1 MGSRRTRRIRR
12 KLLPWGVGALA
23 VGLAYG
29 VLRPDPTP
37 ASGKVPAPKPKAAAT
52 RGVSPGAGIF
62 TSQSPR
68 STAPFS
74 TEAPCAGCDVI
85 LVTLCSL
92 RQDHVGAYR
101 SVAGLTPVLD
111 QLAESGQRFNGAY
124 AASPFTLASLT
135 SILTGRFPSTTGV
148 VGWDK
153 GLTKSVPTLPE
164 VLGLYGY
171 RTGGFTIDAASG
183 FRPDYGLDRGIQH
196 LEISPAPLETPDGR
210 RAGADP
216 TQSGASAMP
225 AARWLGEQPTDQPL
239 FLMFHSRTAHY
250 PFLVSDADLDS
261 DPTGIRRLLWD
272 SAGGKPVGAGQA
284 MPGMA
289 GGTQVQGVVDS
300 GPDPLLTAM
309 AEGGA
314 AATASWRSAYAEAV
328 RGADLDVA
336 VINDAVQ
343 RRGRPTLWIL
353 VADHGESL
361 SDHGEMLHGD
371 AYFDS
376 VVRVPLIMSGQGVE
390 PGANDS
396 LVSHVDLLPTILDM
410 VGVPAPA
417 GIDGVSGRSL
427 LEGRS
432 APIRTTAFVEGGV
445 ARKNLTAVRG
455 AVISPP
461 WVLLRQDR
469 LCSEGRGSRM
479 PLPAEPQ
486 TCLFQD
492 SDPEQLQDV
501 AADHPHVVTDLLAT
515 WDGFRSARAGQVVPD
530 ALRLD
535 PAFVEL
541 LQSSGYDF
549 HPATE

>member
-1 MGSRRTRRIRR
+1 M
-12 KLLPWGVGALA
+12 
-23 VGLAYG
+23 
-29 VLRPDPTP
+29 
-37 ASGKVPAPKPKAAAT
+37 AT
-52 RGVSPGAGIF
+52 RGHQDAPTQAVSPGAGVF
-62 TSQSPR
+62 TSEIPR
-68 STAPFS
+68 STS
-74 TEAPCAGCDVI
+74 SSSIQAPCAGCDVI

-92 RQDHVGAYR
+92 RQDHVGAYDA
-101 SVAGLTPVLD
+101 VAGLTPALD
-111 QLAESGQRFNGAY
+111 RLAENGQRFDGAY

-153 GLTKSVPTLPE
+153 GLTKTVPTLPE

-216 TQSGASAMP
+216 KQSGASAMP
-225 AARWLGEQPTDQPL
+225 AARWMSEQSMDEPL
-239 FLMFHSRTAHY
+239 FLMFHSRTAHF
-250 PFLVSDADLDS
+250 PFLVSDSDLEK
-261 DPTGIRRLLWD
+261 DPTGIRRLLWG
-272 SAGGKPVGAGQA
+272 SAGGKPGGKQA

-300 GPDPLLTAM
+300 GPDPLLAAM
-309 AEGGA
+309 AAGGA
-314 AATASWRSAYAEAV
+314 AATDSWRSAYAEAV
-328 RGADLDVA
+328 RGADLDVK
-336 VINDAVQ
+336 VIYDAVM
-343 RRGRPTLWIL
+343 RRGRPTLWVL

-361 SDHGEMLHGD
+361 NDHGEMLHGD

-376 VVRVPLIMSGQGVE
+376 VVRVPLIVTGEGVKA
-390 PGANDS
+390 GANSS

-410 VGVPAPA
+410 VGIPAPA
-417 GIDGVSGRSL
+417 GLDGVSARPL
-427 LEGRS
+427 LEGEME
-432 APIRTTAFVEGGV
+432 PIRSTAFVEGGV
-445 ARKNLTAVRG
+445 ARKNLTTVRG

-469 LCSEGRGSRM
+469 MCSEGSSSRM
-479 PLPAEPQ
+479 PPPGEPQ
-486 TCLFQD
+486 TCLFQESD
-492 SDPEQLQDV
+492 SKQLRDV
-501 AADHPHVVTDLLAT
+501 SLDNPRVVTDLLST
-515 WDGFRSARAGQVVPD
+515 WEGFRAARAGQLVPE

-541 LQSSGYDF
+541 LQRTGYDF
-549 HPATE
+549 HPASP

>member
-12 KLLPWGVGALA
+12 KLLPWSVGALA
-23 VGLAYG
+23 IGLALWS
-29 VLRPDPTP
+29 VRPE
-37 ASGKVPAPKPKAAAT
+37 APPLSVQVAAT
-52 RGVSPGAGIF
+52 GPHTTPTRAVSPGSGVF
-62 TSQSPR
+62 TSESPR
-68 STAPFS
+68 STSPFS
-74 TEAPCAGCDVI
+74 TQAPCAGCDVI

-92 RQDHVGAYR
+92 RQDHVGAYQA
-101 SVAGLTPVLD
+101 VADLTPALD
-111 QLAESGQRFNGAY
+111 QLAASGQRFNGAY

-210 RAGADP
+210 RAGVDP
-216 TQSGASAMP
+216 TQTGASAMP
-225 AARWLGEQPTDQPL
+225 AVRWLAEQPSDQPL
-239 FLMFHSRTAHY
+239 FLMFHSRTAHF
-250 PFLVSDADLDS
+250 PFLISDADLDS

-272 SAGGKPVGAGQA
+272 SAGGEPVNGQA

-289 GGTQVQGVVDS
+289 GGTRVQGVVDS
-300 GPDPLLTAM
+300 GADPLLAAM
-309 AEGGA
+309 ATGGV
-314 AATASWRSAYAEAV
+314 AATDSWRSAYAEAV
-328 RGADLDVA
+328 QGADRDVA

-361 SDHGEMLHGD
+361 NDHGEMLHGD
-371 AYFDS
+371 AYFNS
-376 VVRVPLIMSGQGVE
+376 VVRVPLIVTGQGVK

-417 GIDGVSGRSL
+417 GIDGVSARSL
-427 LEGRS
+427 LEGKS

-469 LCSEGRGSRM
+469 LCSESPGSRM
-479 PLPAEPQ
+479 PLPGEPR

-492 SDPEQLQDV
+492 SDPEQLQDI
-501 AADHPHVVTDLLAT
+501 AADHPKVVTDLLAT
-515 WDGFRSARAGQVVPD
+515 WEGFRSARAGQLVPE

-535 PAFVEL
+535 PAFVRL
-541 LQSSGYDF
+541 LQTSGYDF
-549 HPATE
+549 HPETE

>member
-1 MGSRRTRRIRR
+1 
-12 KLLPWGVGALA
+12 
-23 VGLAYG
+23 
-29 VLRPDPTP
+29 
-37 ASGKVPAPKPKAAAT
+37 
-52 RGVSPGAGIF
+52 
-62 TSQSPR
+62 
-68 STAPFS
+68 
-74 TEAPCAGCDVI
+74 
-85 LVTLCSL
+85 VTLCSL
-92 RQDHVGAYR
+92 RQDFVSAYGPTAAYGA
-101 SVAGLTPVLD
+101 VAGLTPTLD
-111 QLAESGQRFNGAY
+111 QLAENGQRFHRAY

-135 SILTGRFPSTTGV
+135 AILTGRFPSTTGV

-164 VLGLYGY
+164 ILGLYGY

-210 RAGADP
+210 RAGVAP
-216 TQSGASAMP
+216 TQSGASAVP
-225 AARWLGEQPTDQPL
+225 AARWLVEQPTEQPL

-250 PFLVSDADLDS
+250 PFLISDQDLDA

-272 SAGGKPVGAGQA
+272 SAGGTPVGGQA

-300 GPDPLLTAM
+300 GPDPLLAAM
-309 AEGGA
+309 AAGGA
-314 AATASWRSAYAEAV
+314 AATESWRRAYGEAV
-328 RGADLDVA
+328 QRADLDVA
-336 VINDAVQ
+336 VILDAVQ
-343 RRGRPTLWIL
+343 RRGRPTLWVL

-361 SDHGEMLHGD
+361 NDHGEMLHGD

-376 VVRVPLIMSGQGVE
+376 VVRVPLIVTGQGVK

-410 VGVPAPA
+410 VGVPGPA
-417 GIDGVSGRSL
+417 GIDGVSARSL
-427 LEGRS
+427 LEGGD
-432 APIRTTAFVEGGV
+432 APVRTTAFVEGGV

-461 WVLLRQDR
+461 WVLIRQDR
-469 LCSEGRGSRM
+469 LCAEGGASHM
-479 PLPAEPQ
+479 PPPGEPQ
-486 TCLFQD
+486 TCLFGQ
-492 SDPEQLQDV
+492 SDPQQLQDV
-501 AADHPHVVTDLLAT
+501 SLDHPQVVKRLLST
-515 WDGFRSARAGQVVPD
+515 WNGFRSARAGQVVPD

-541 LQSSGYDF
+541 LQNSGYDF
-549 HPATE
+549 HPEPE